1 MTSPQVKNDGMCVLS
16 DHKPVVAKK
25 QLKHG
30 KKKTPK
36 PTWSCTARCRQVS
49 DSEFETIVNLHDMFS
64 EDVQVLRDRLGA
76 CLYVQT
82 HIQEWEVPFNPE
94 MPDYE
99 HRVKERM
106 GHPLA
111 CHLFGSECA
120 NPLRILRNA
129 LVHYPALSKLQ
140 NQINVGTR
148 NGCVGTRNGVHVQ
161 LFKVF
166 CRLGP

>member
-1 MTSPQVKNDGMCVLS
+1 
-16 DHKPVVAKK
+16 
-25 QLKHG
+25 
-30 KKKTPK
+30 
-36 PTWSCTARCRQVS
+36 
-49 DSEFETIVNLHDMFS
+49 MFS

-76 CLYVQT
+76 LHACPYVQT
-82 HIQEWEVPFNPE
+82 HIQEWEVPE

-111 CHLFGSECA
+111 CHLFGA

-140 NQINVGTR
+140 NQINEALRTR
-148 NGCVGTRNGVHVQ
+148 HWH
-161 LFKVF
+161 
-166 CRLGP
+166 